1 MKSAIV
7 IFSFNRPEI
16 LKQLLNKL
24 SQQNNVDN
32 FDIYLYQDN
41 NYNNFSKKE
50 YCSKSIINE
59 NIKYFQEIIPTG
71 KVVLQSSNI
80 GVGLNH
86 FIGYEDMFI
95 KHKYDN
101 CIFLDDDVILDNLN
115 CLNTLILMNNMTQS
129 NKDVMG
135 SELYTIP
142 FIYKATKNKVL
153 LMDTFKY
160 HIDFKGF
167 CCSKIK
173 FNLIYNFYKDKVN
186 AFFKGIDY
194 KERWKVR
201 DKVEKISYENK
212 IKNFFLTENNSK
224 NKFYSQDWV
233 RDTCFRH
240 FGMNRKAILNANIA
254 KNIGDIGVHSDKKL
268 FILEG
273 FDNIRTYEGEIN
285 IDGAIYIN
293 DSSILINNNP
303 SFEKF
308 SLTYKSEETK
318 LFLMKKYRY
327 RFS

>member
-16 LKQLLNKL
+16 LKRLLNKL
-24 SQQNNVDN
+24 VQQNNISN

-41 NYNNFSKKE
+41 NYNNYSKKE
-50 YCSKSIINE
+50 YCSKNIINE
-59 NIKYFQEIIPTG
+59 NIKYFQEMIPSG
-71 KVVLQSSNI
+71 KVMLQHSNI

-86 FIGYEDMFI
+86 FKGYEDMFI
-95 KHKYDN
+95 KYKYDES
-101 CIFLDDDVILDNLN
+101 IFLDDDVILDNIN
-115 CLNTLILMNNMTQS
+115 CLNSLILMNNMIQN

-142 FIYKATKNKVL
+142 FIYKSEKNKVL

-167 CCSKIK
+167 CCSKTK
-173 FNLIYNFYKDKVN
+173 FNLIYDFYKIQVN

-194 KERWKVR
+194 KERWKIR
-201 DKVEKISYENK
+201 DKIEKITYENK
-212 IKNFFLTENNSK
+212 IKNFFLKEGNSK

-240 FGMNRKAILNANIA
+240 FGMSRKAILNVNIA

-273 FDNIRTYEGEIN
+273 FDNIKTFEGC
-285 IDGAIYIN
+285 IDIDEQIYIN
-293 DSSILINNNP
+293 ENSILINNNP
-303 SFEKF
+303 DNNKF
-308 SLTYKSEETK
+308 SLTYKTEATK
-318 LFLMKKYRY
+318 LFLMNKYGY
-327 RFS
+327 RFN